1 MGFTEQD
8 VLQYVEE
15 NDVKFIRLFFCDI
28 FGVPKNVAVM
38 AEALPRVFAQG
49 AGFDVSA
56 VDGFMNVAEGDLLL
70 LPDPGTLSILPWRPS
85 TGRVAR
91 MFCDIR
97 RSDGTPFSGCGRT
110 LLRTARAQAKEAGLS
125 FRFGTECEFYLFEM
139 DEKGNPT
146 LHPRDKAGYLDIA
159 PLDRCENVRR
169 EICLALE
176 EMGLFPEGSHHEKGP
191 GQNEIWCRPVDVLAA
206 ADDHL

>member
-38 AEALPRVFAQG
+38 AEALPRGVRTG
-49 AGFDVSA
+49 GGLRCVGGGRVYERGGRGISSSS
-56 VDGFMNVAEGDLLL
+56 
-70 LPDPGTLSILPWRPS
+70 PDPGTLSILPWRPS

-139 DEKGNPT
+139 DEKGESDPASAGQGRI
-146 LHPRDKAGYLDIA
+146 PRHRPSSTGAKTSGGRSAW
-159 PLDRCENVRR
+159 PLRR
-169 EICLALE
+169 WDC
-176 EMGLFPEGSHHEKGP
+176 FPEGPITKKAP
-191 GQNEIWCRPVDVLAA
+191 GQMKSGAVRWMCWPPPTI
-206 ADDHL
+206 

>member
-38 AEALPRVFAQG
+38 AEALPRGVRTG
-49 AGFDVSA
+49 GGLRCVGGGRVYERGGRGSPPPP
-56 VDGFMNVAEGDLLL
+56 
-70 LPDPGTLSILPWRPS
+70 PDPGTLSILPWRPS

-139 DEKGNPT
+139 DEKGESDPASAGQGRI
-146 LHPRDKAGYLDIA
+146 PRHR

-176 EMGLFPEGSHHEKGP
+176 EMGLFPEGPITKRARDKMKSGAVRWMCWP
-191 GQNEIWCRPVDVLAA
+191 PPTI
-206 ADDHL
+206 

>member
-56 VDGFMNVAEGDLLL
+56 VDGFMNAVSYTHLT
-70 LPDPGTLSILPWRPS
+70 LPT
-85 TGRVAR
+85 
-91 MFCDIR
+91 
-97 RSDGTPFSGCGRT
+97 
-110 LLRTARAQAKEAGLS
+110 
-125 FRFGTECEFYLFEM
+125 
-139 DEKGNPT
+139 
-146 LHPRDKAGYLDIA
+146 
-159 PLDRCENVRR
+159 
-169 EICLALE
+169 IC
-176 EMGLFPEGSHHEKGP
+176 S
-191 GQNEIWCRPVDVLAA
+191 V
-206 ADDHL
+206 

>member
-1 MGFTEQD
+1 MSYTEQD

-70 LPDPGTLSILPWRPS
+70 ILASQHRPGGAAVLRHPPQRRLPFFGMRAHPSARGES
-85 TGRVAR
+85 TGQRSRALLPVRDRMRV
-91 MFCDIR
+91 
-97 RSDGTPFSGCGRT
+97 
-110 LLRTARAQAKEAGLS
+110 
-125 FRFGTECEFYLFEM
+125 LF
-139 DEKGNPT
+139 
-146 LHPRDKAGYLDIA
+146 
-159 PLDRCENVRR
+159 V
-169 EICLALE
+169 
-176 EMGLFPEGSHHEKGP
+176 
-191 GQNEIWCRPVDVLAA
+191 
-206 ADDHL
+206 